1 MAFASLFSGW
11 SRDMGIDLGTANTLV
26 FVRGKGIV
34 LQEPSVIAID
44 HDSQEILAVGY
55 DAKKMVGRTPASIVA
70 VRPLRDGVIA
80 DLDVTVTMLRHF
92 IDKASR
98 RHGVFKPRVVIG
110 VPSGVTQVERRVI
123 HDSAMQ
129 AGAKEACLVEEPMAA
144 AIGAG
149 LPVEDPT
156 GNMVVDIG
164 GGTTEV
170 AVISLGGIVA
180 SKSITTAGDKMDE
193 AIVNYMKRN
202 YNLMIGERTAEE
214 IKKTVG
220 SAYPIQQEETME
232 ARGRDIVNGLPKT
245 VTISS
250 TEIQQALSDTVA
262 EIVNAVRSTL
272 EKTPPEL
279 SADVIDK
286 GIAMTGG
293 GSMLKGLDRLLSD
306 ATGMPSY
313 LTEDPLTCVVRG
325 AGIVVEHLDTYRR
338 VLVSSGR
345 LK

>member
-220 SAYPIQQEETME
+220 SACPLPQEETME

-250 TEIQQALSDTVA
+250 SEIQQALSDTVA

-293 GSMLKGLDRLLSD
+293 GSMLRGLDRLLSD
-306 ATGMPSY
+306 ATGMPAY

>member
-1 MAFASLFSGW
+1 MALSSLFGGLSK
-11 SRDMGIDLGTANTLV
+11 DMGIDLGTANTLV
-26 FVRGKGIV
+26 YVRGKGIV

-44 HDSQEILAVGY
+44 RDTQEILAVGN
-55 DAKKMVGRTPASIVA
+55 DAKKMVGRTPACIIA
-70 VRPLRDGVIA
+70 VRPMRDGVIA

-92 IDKASR
+92 IDKASK

-123 HDSAMQ
+123 HDSAIQ
-129 AGAKEACLVEEPMAA
+129 AGAKEAFLIEEPMAA

-180 SKSITTAGDKMDE
+180 SRSITTAGDKMDE

-202 YNLMIGERTAEE
+202 FNLMIGERTAEE
-214 IKKTVG
+214 IKKTIG
-220 SAYPIQQEETME
+220 SAHPLVGDDSME

-245 VTISS
+245 VTISGA
-250 TEIQQALSDTVA
+250 EVQQALSDTVS
-262 EIVNAVRSTL
+262 EIVNAVKMTL

-279 SADVIDK
+279 SADIIDK
-286 GIAMTGG
+286 GIVMTGG
-293 GSMLKGLDRLLSD
+293 GSLLKGLDRLLSD
-306 ATGMPSY
+306 ATGMPVYS
-313 LTEDPLTCVVRG
+313 TEDALTCVVRG
-325 AGIVVEHLDTYRR
+325 AGLVVEHLEVYRR
-338 VLVSSGR
+338 VLISSGR

>member
-1 MAFASLFSGW
+1 MACASLFGGLA
-11 SRDMGIDLGTANTLV
+11 RDMGIDLGTANTLV
-26 FVRGKGIV
+26 YVRGKGIV

-44 HDSQEILAVGY
+44 RDSQEILAVGY

-70 VRPLRDGVIA
+70 VRPMRDGVIA

-92 IDKASR
+92 IEKASK

-123 HDSAMQ
+123 HDSAIQ
-129 AGAKEACLVEEPMAA
+129 AGAKEAFLIEEPMAA

-149 LPVEDPT
+149 LPVEDAT
-156 GNMVVDIG
+156 GNMVVDVG

-180 SKSITTAGDKMDE
+180 AKSITIAGDKMDE

-220 SAYPIQQEETME
+220 SAYPSQHEETME

-245 VTISS
+245 VNISN
-250 TEIQQALSDTVA
+250 TEIQQALSDPVG
-262 EIVNAVRSTL
+262 EIVNAVRMTL

-286 GIAMTGG
+286 GIVMTGG
-293 GSMLKGLDRLLSD
+293 GSMLQGLDRLLAD
-306 ATGMPSY
+306 VTGMPVY
-313 LTEDPLTCVVRG
+313 LTEDPLTCVARG
-325 AGIVVEHLDTYRR
+325 AGNVVEHLATYRR

>member
-1 MAFASLFSGW
+1 M
-11 SRDMGIDLGTANTLV
+11 
-26 FVRGKGIV
+26 
-34 LQEPSVIAID
+34 
-44 HDSQEILAVGY
+44 
-55 DAKKMVGRTPASIVA
+55 
-70 VRPLRDGVIA
+70 
-80 DLDVTVTMLRHF
+80 
-92 IDKASR
+92 
-98 RHGVFKPRVVIG
+98 FKPRVVIG

-220 SAYPIQQEETME
+220 SAYPVQQEETME

-250 TEIQQALSDTVA
+250 AEIQQALSDTVA

>member
-1 MAFASLFSGW
+1 MGFRSLFGGL

-44 HDSQEILAVGY
+44 RDTQDILAVGY

-80 DLDVTVTMLRHF
+80 DLDVTVTMLRRF
-92 IDKASR
+92 IEKASK

-123 HDSAMQ
+123 HDSAIQ
-129 AGAKEACLVEEPMAA
+129 AGAKEAYLIEEPMAA

-149 LPVEDPT
+149 LPVEDAT

-180 SKSITTAGDKMDE
+180 AKSVTTAGDKMDE
-193 AIVNYMKRN
+193 AIVNYMKRS
-202 YNLMIGERTAEE
+202 YNLMIGERTAED
-214 IKKTVG
+214 IKRTVG
-220 SAYPIQQEETME
+220 SAYPMETEETME

-245 VTISS
+245 VVISS
-250 TEIQQALSDTVA
+250 SEVHEALSDCVE
-262 EIVNAVRSTL
+262 EIIKAVKETL

-293 GSMLKGLDRLLSD
+293 GAMLRGLDRLLSD
-306 ATGMPSY
+306 RTGMPTY
-313 LTEDPLTCVVRG
+313 VTEDPLTCVVRG
-325 AGIVVEHLDTYRR
+325 TGVVVEHLETYRR
-338 VLVSSGR
+338 VLVSTGR
-345 LK
+345 LR